1 MFEGAK
7 AVVLISPTIGLVALM
22 VGIYVYRKNPFMPP
36 ARSFLL
42 VMFLLFVFGFVDLA
56 FRTAPDPESA
66 LVFGRLAFFFITL
79 FFAGVLYLASYLPY
93 EKYSGWFTRS
103 YREYIVIA
111 LLSALLAA
119 VDMHDLRHFDYG
131 WAMQISEGLA
141 IWALVVVSYIVI
153 TVYMLAVTCMRSD
166 NKSIRAQCTIMSVG
180 VLSPL
185 LYIFTILGL
194 LALGVAV
201 PEVYFP
207 GTIFLVIVF
216 AFAVLR
222 LRLFVESP
230 KKDLTTSEP
239 SGKGVASEGRFVLIE
254 EKKPDKAYSMFIGMA
269 NAGSPSMLMT
279 RTHPDIARE
288 EFKLTETIVIWLSA
302 QVGTDRLDPSNL
314 SIMQH
319 TITEFLHKKSG
330 AVVMLD
336 GIEYL
341 FSNNPPD
348 RVVRM
353 IQSVRDEVIISE
365 ASFLIPLNPETVDIR
380 HLSMFE
386 REFEVMKLEKG
397 AGTEI

>member
-7 AVVLISPTIGLVALM
+7 AVALLSPAIGLVALL

-42 VMFLLFVFGFVDLA
+42 VMFLLFVYGLVDVV
-56 FRTAPDPESA
+56 FRIAPDPGSA
-66 LVFGRLAFFFITL
+66 LIFGRLAFFFNVL

-93 EKYSGWFTRS
+93 EKYSGWFMRS
-103 YREYIVIA
+103 YREYIIIA

-119 VDMHDLRHFDYG
+119 VDLHDVEQFDYG
-131 WAMQISEGLA
+131 WGMPFSEGFAVWGL
-141 IWALVVVSYIVI
+141 IVISYILI
-153 TVYMLAVTCMRSD
+153 TVCMLTLTCRQSD
-166 NKSIRAQCTIMSVG
+166 SKSIRAQCTIMSVG
-180 VLSPL
+180 VLSPM
-185 LYIFTILGL
+185 LYVIAISGL
-194 LALGVAV
+194 LAIGVAV
-201 PEVYFP
+201 PEIYFP
-207 GTIFLVIVF
+207 GIIFLVIIF
-216 AFAVLR
+216 AVAVLR
-222 LRLFVESP
+222 LRLFVEMP
-230 KKDLTTSEP
+230 KIDKMTYEP
-239 SGKGVASEGRFVLIE
+239 GDKGSASEGRFVLIE
-254 EKKPDKAYSMFIGMA
+254 EKKPDKAYSLFINLA
-269 NAGSPSMLMT
+269 ARSSASMLMT
-279 RTHPDIARE
+279 RAHPDIARE
-288 EFKLTETIVIWLSA
+288 EHKLTDTVIIWLSA

-319 TITEFLHKKSG
+319 TITEFLCKKPG

-353 IQSVRDEVIISE
+353 IQSVRDEVIISK

-386 REFEVMKLEKG
+386 REFEVMKFEKG